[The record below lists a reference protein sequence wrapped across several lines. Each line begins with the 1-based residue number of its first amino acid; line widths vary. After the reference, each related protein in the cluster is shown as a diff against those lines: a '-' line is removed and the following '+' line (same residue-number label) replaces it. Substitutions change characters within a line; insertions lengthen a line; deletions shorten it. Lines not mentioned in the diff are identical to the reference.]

1 METYAFY
8 GVRVVVKLCLTLIIT
23 IMKKFI
29 LFLATTMLLT
39 SCGSLFKFTT
49 YDVSLSSVESPANS
63 KVKYGET
70 KVVKVEQEGLSKYQ
84 YEDDFIKIFWYV
96 GSTQFNFDLTNKSGY
111 TIKLNWDDMAYVDQN
126 GSTKRVMHSGVKY
139 TDRNNSQPASTLP
152 KNASL
157 SDVLLPTDNVY
168 FVSGQY
174 GGWNEKT
181 LFPNYNTHEEAQAS
195 PALGK
200 TVRIIFPIMIQDVSN
215 EYIFE
220 FSVDSVTVK

>member
-1 METYAFY
+1 M
-8 GVRVVVKLCLTLIIT
+8 
-23 IMKKFI
+23 
-29 LFLATTMLLT
+29 
-39 SCGSLFKFTT
+39 
-49 YDVSLSSVESPANS
+49 
-63 KVKYGET
+63 
-70 KVVKVEQEGLSKYQ
+70 KVEQEGLSKYQ

-96 GSTQFNFDLTNKSGY
+96 SSTQFNFDLTNKSGY

-174 GGWNEKT
+174 GGWRERT
-181 LFPNYNTHEEAQAS
+181 LFQNYSTYEEAQTS